1 MPILGD
7 KIRVSSGGPLSTAER
22 YLERALDFYERKKYD
37 EALADLDS
45 ALRYERRNAELYA
58 TRGYILQEMGATEE
72 AEADFARALKLDP
85 SQWIVHYARAMGA
98 FAKADFV
105 AALEHLS
112 LGQKSSG
119 FRPELFIYRAAAY
132 YHLGDKKHA
141 EAAIDA
147 AIQAIDE
154 QLNTDPEN
162 KRLKATRTQANKWHA
177 AIKKM
182 R

>member
-1 MPILGD
+1 M
-7 KIRVSSGGPLSTAER
+7 
-22 YLERALDFYERKKYD
+22 
-37 EALADLDS
+37 
-45 ALRYERRNAELYA
+45 
-58 TRGYILQEMGATEE
+58 Q
-72 AEADFARALKLDP
+72 
-85 SQWIVHYARAMGA
+85 A
-98 FAKADFV
+98 FAQGDFV
-105 AALEHLS
+105 AALQHLS

-141 EAAIDA
+141 EAEISA

-154 QLNTDPEN
+154 QLRADPEN
-162 KRLKATRTQANKWHA
+162 KRLKTTRTQAAKWQG